1 MIKELKAGDPA
12 TVGPYRLL
20 GRLGAGGMGQV
31 YLAKSPGGRLVAI
44 KLIRPELAEE
54 RGFRSRFSSE
64 ISAARNV
71 SGIYTAA
78 VVDAD
83 SEAELPWMATV
94 YVPGP
99 SLTDA
104 VEDTGPLPVD
114 SVLALAAGLAEA
126 LQAIHRAG
134 LVHRDMKP
142 SNVLLATDGPRVI
155 DFGISL
161 ALERSM
167 MTATGMVMGSPGFM
181 SPEQAR
187 GQKEV
192 GAPTDVFSLGAVL
205 AYAATGN
212 SPFGSGP
219 TPALLYRVV
228 NELPD
233 LTDVPARLRPL
244 IEQCLA
250 KDPAARPTPADIL
263 ASMSDDVAVLTG
275 EWLPPKVAETM
286 IRYSP
291 TLSTPL
297 PPALKEPEAA
307 PAPAPA
313 KPASV
318 GLVSGEV
325 AAAVAAA
332 AAAAAG
338 AGAAAG
344 TGGSASAKPG
354 PVAAGTAPSG
364 PVAAGTAP
372 SGPVPAGGAP
382 SGPVSSGP
390 VPSSA
395 EHPGTVKAGTLNP
408 GTALAG
414 SLAGGPLS
422 AGPATPA
429 PGTPVA
435 SRATPPPETAL
446 SGIPVPIGYEA
457 TALGP
462 AALAGSAGLAAAAA
476 DSTAATRAERALGP
490 ALPAT
495 SVVRASGPYDAAA
508 RTVPGP
514 AGITGGMPPG
524 PPAGPPPG
532 WRRWRWP
539 AVAAAA
545 AVIIAVV
552 AVLLISGSHG
562 GPKPNPTASLAGDT
576 TKPPT
581 PTASVSAAK
590 TPAKHPAK
598 KPTPTASVY
607 TPVTQPAVTTA
618 PTTTAP
624 TTTAPTT
631 HAPTTTAPTTTAS
644 TTTAPTTTAPTT
656 TAPTTTAPT
665 TTAPTTTTPTTAAS

>member
-1 MIKELKAGDPA
+1 VIKDLKAGDPV

-20 GRLGAGGMGQV
+20 GRLGAGGMGMV

-104 VEDTGPLPVD
+104 VEDSGPLPVD

-126 LQAIHRAG
+126 LQAIHRAD
-134 LVHRDMKP
+134 LVHRDLKP
-142 SNVLLATDGPRVI
+142 SNVLLASDGPRVI

-187 GQKEV
+187 GQREV
-192 GAPTDVFSLGAVL
+192 GAPTDVFSFGAVL
-205 AYAATGN
+205 AYAATGT

-233 LTDVPARLRPL
+233 LTDVPEQLRPL

-250 KDPAARPTPADIL
+250 KDPAARPTPSDVL
-263 ASMSDDVAVLTG
+263 ALMSDDVAVLTG
-275 EWLPPKVAETM
+275 EWLPPKIAETM
-286 IRYSP
+286 IRYNP
-291 TLSTPL
+291 TMQTPL
-297 PPALKEPEAA
+297 PPTLKEVEPE
-307 PAPAPA
+307 PAKPASGPVSA

-332 AAAAAG
+332 AAAAG
-338 AGAAAG
+338 AGAAA
-344 TGGSASAKPG
+344 
-354 PVAAGTAPSG
+354 AAAD
-364 PVAAGTAP
+364 
-372 SGPVPAGGAP
+372 

-390 VPSSA
+390 VSAAPVSSGPVPPSA
-395 EHPGTVKAGTLNP
+395 EHPGTALSGTLNP

-414 SLAGGPLS
+414 SLAGEPLS
-422 AGPATPA
+422 ARPATPVPGTPA

-435 SRATPPPETAL
+435 SRSTPPPETAL
-446 SGIPVPIGYEA
+446 SGVPVPIGYEP
-457 TALGP
+457 TTLGP
-462 AALAGSAGLAAAAA
+462 AVPASAAA
-476 DSTAATRAERALGP
+476 DLVSATRVEPSFGSE
-490 ALPAT
+490 LPAT
-495 SVVRASGPYDAAA
+495 SLVPVPGPFGDAA
-508 RTVPGP
+508 RTVPGV
-514 AGITGGMPPG
+514 ARGTSGMPPV
-524 PPAGPPPG
+524 PPVPPGQPPSG

-539 AVAAAA
+539 ATAAVA

-552 AVLLISGSHG
+552 AILLISGSHG
-562 GPKPNPTASLAGDT
+562 SPKPNPTASLAGDT
-576 TKPPT
+576 TKPP
-581 PTASVSAAK
+581 ASASASASASK
-590 TPAKHPAK
+590 TPAKHPTK

-607 TPVTQPAVTTA
+607 TPVTQPATAPTTTA

-631 HAPTTTAPTTTAS
+631 TAPTTTKPT

-665 TTAPTTTTPTTAAS
+665 TTAPTTATPTTAAS

>member
-1 MIKELKAGDPA
+1 VIKDLKAGDPA
-12 TVGPYRLL
+12 VVGPYRLL

-83 SEAELPWMATV
+83 ADAELPWMATV

-126 LQAIHRAG
+126 LQAIHRAD
-134 LVHRDMKP
+134 LVHRDLKP
-142 SNVLLATDGPRVI
+142 SNVLLAADGPRVI

-187 GQKEV
+187 GQREV
-192 GAPTDVFSLGAVL
+192 GAPTDVFSFGAVL
-205 AYAATGN
+205 AFAATGE
-212 SPFGSGP
+212 SPFGVGP

-228 NELPD
+228 NESPD
-233 LTDVPARLRPL
+233 LMAVPARLRPL

-250 KDPAARPTPADIL
+250 KDPAGRPTPAEVL
-263 ASMSDDVAVLTG
+263 AALGDDVQVITG
-275 EWLPPKVAETM
+275 EWLPAPIAETM
-286 IRYSP
+286 VRYSP
-291 TLSTPL
+291 TLQTPL
-297 PPALKEPEAA
+297 PPALKEQEPSQ
-307 PAPAPA
+307 PAPASA
-313 KPASV
+313 

-332 AAAAAG
+332 AAAAA
-338 AGAAAG
+338 AAKH
-344 TGGSASAKPG
+344 GSAQPEG
-354 PVAAGTAPSG
+354 V
-364 PVAAGTAP
+364 
-372 SGPVPAGGAP
+372 
-382 SGPVSSGP
+382 
-390 VPSSA
+390 
-395 EHPGTVKAGTLNP
+395 HPGTAQ
-408 GTALAG
+408 AG
-414 SLAGGPLS
+414 SLAGAPPS

-446 SGIPVPIGYEA
+446 SGLPGPIGYEP
-457 TALGP
+457 TTLEPVVP
-462 AALAGSAGLAAAAA
+462 ASAA
-476 DSTAATRAERALGP
+476 DSVADTRVEHSLAPGAPGME
-490 ALPAT
+490 AT
-495 SVVRASGPYDAAA
+495 SLVAASGPFNAA
-508 RTVPGP
+508 TPPVPG
-514 AGITGGMPPG
+514 GTGGMPPSRR
-524 PPAGPPPG
+524 ASG

-539 AVAAAA
+539 ITAAAA

-552 AVLLISGSHG
+552 AVLLTSHSNG
-562 GPKPNPTASLAGDT
+562 APKVNPTTSLAGDT
-576 TKPPT
+576 TKPPGSPTATATPSPTSTKT
-581 PTASVSAAK
+581 PTL
-590 TPAKHPAK
+590 
-598 KPTPTASVY
+598 TPTSQSGGN
-607 TPVTQPAVTTA
+607 TPVTQPSATATSSPTSSPTGTPTPTTSPTTSATPTSSPTTA

-624 TTTAPTT
+624 TTSAPTT
-631 HAPTTTAPTTTAS
+631 NPATAAPTAS
-644 TTTAPTTTAPTT
+644 AT
-656 TAPTTTAPT
+656 
-665 TTAPTTTTPTTAAS
+665 